1 MLLSEYIAQV
11 RYLVHD
17 LAGNDYTDGE
27 LTDYINEAR
36 TRVAMDTWCTRLFET
51 GLNAIAGQE
60 QYPMTACVPAV
71 TVTAGG
77 TGYSLAPTVIFTGGG
92 GTGAAATA
100 VLTAGVVTSIYM
112 TDWGE
117 DYTSA
122 PAVTFSSGAAAA
134 TATVLTE
141 VMDINS
147 ISVLWNSLRYTFSY
161 LPFLGFQTYC
171 RANPT
176 MQTAPG
182 VWSNIPETKTVFVS
196 PIPDSSN
203 TYLMEWDLV
212 VLPDPLVSASDSD
225 LQVPAPYS
233 DGVQWWAAH
242 KALVKLQNFAQAEYM
257 ASKYEK
263 RVRQINM
270 TKQGVR
276 VTNSYRAYA
285 SRASRL

>member
-1 MLLSEYIAQV
+1 MQLSGYLQQV

-17 LAGNDYTDGE
+17 LSGTDWTDGE
-27 LTDYINEAR
+27 LTDHINEAR
-36 TRVAMDTWCTRLFET
+36 NRVAMDTWCTREFFP
-51 GLNAIAGQE
+51 GLNAIEGQE
-60 QYPMTACVPAV
+60 QYPMTGCVPKV
-71 TVTAGG
+71 DVTAGG
-77 TGYSLAPTVIFTGGG
+77 TGYVTTPTVTFTGGG

-100 VLTAGVVTSIYM
+100 VLTSGVVTAVYM
-112 TDWGE
+112 TDWGQ

-122 PAVTFSSGAAAA
+122 PTVGFSSGAAAA

-171 RANPT
+171 RSNPT

-182 VWSNIPETKTVFVS
+182 VWSNIPETKTVFLS
-196 PIPDSSN
+196 PIPDQSN

-212 VLPDPLVSASDSD
+212 VLPDDLVSASDID
-225 LQVPAPYS
+225 TQVPAPYS
-233 DGVQWWAAH
+233 DAVQWWAAH
-242 KALVKLQNFAQAEYM
+242 KALLKLQVFAQAEYM

-263 RVRQINM
+263 RVKQINS

-276 VTNSYRAYA
+276 VTNPYRAYA